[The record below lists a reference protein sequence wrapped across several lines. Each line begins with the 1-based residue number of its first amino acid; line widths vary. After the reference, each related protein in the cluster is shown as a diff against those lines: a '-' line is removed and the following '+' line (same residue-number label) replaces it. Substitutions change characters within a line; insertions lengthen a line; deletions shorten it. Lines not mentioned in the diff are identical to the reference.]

1 MKPTVTLLTTFAAL
15 TFFSGLSAA
24 GMTAPHARAWP
35 ASGEFARRLLP
46 APRGGGFRMEDYWA
60 WDGSVIRGP
69 DGRCAPW
76 MVTPLAGTAS
86 KGSP

>member
-24 GMTAPHARAWP
+24 APHAPARP
-35 ASGEFARRLLP
+35 ASVEFARRLVP
-46 APRGGGFRMEDYWA
+46 APSGGGFRMVDHWS

-69 DGRCAPW
+69 DGRCAPL
-76 MVTPLAGTAS
+76 MVTPLAGAAS

>member
-24 GMTAPHARAWP
+24 GMTAPHARASP
-35 ASGEFARRLLP
+35 ASGEFARRLVP
-46 APRGGGFRMEDYWA
+46 APSGGGFRMVDHWS
-60 WDGSVIRGP
+60 WDGSVIRGA
-69 DGRCAPW
+69 DGRCAPLT
-76 MVTPLAGTAS
+76 VTPLAEATS